1 MHQVAILPPGSSE
14 NLPTYG
20 EFKMKTYFPASLSL
34 FSLLAAAATCLGVCL
49 DLINP
54 IFGLSAITALAIVFI
69 NAVYMIE
76 G

>member
-20 EFKMKTYFPASLSL
+20 EFKMKTYVPTSLAL
-34 FSLLAAAATCLGVCL
+34 FSLLAAAACCLGVCL
-49 DLINP
+49 DRVDPLLGLTAIAS
-54 IFGLSAITALAIVFI
+54 FGIVFI